1 MTEMV
6 VLHELVL
13 DADGKPADY
22 RILDCNRAFT
32 QVTGIERR
40 DAVGHLASVVYGQ
53 EKAPY
58 LDIYAR
64 VAFSGEP
71 LSYSTYYAPMRKHFS
86 ISVVSPGAKRFATIT
101 TDITELKEIEAALHM
116 KVEEL
121 EIQKELFTLFMDY
134 LPAIVFMKDDE
145 GRTLYTNREM
155 NRVLG
160 AEGWIGKKAAE
171 IFDRDVAAR
180 VEEDD
185 ALTMREGYRRIKES
199 FPSSNGEIR
208 DYETQKFVIPRSGR
222 RPLLGGIA
230 IDVTAERRAEATLRD
245 KIEELDIYFASS
257 LDLLCIADT
266 GGHFLRLNPEWEAI
280 LGYAVGELEG
290 KAFLDYVHPDDK
302 EATLAAIAAL
312 GNAEDVLNFENRY
325 RHKDGSYRWIEWRSR
340 PRGGLI
346 YAAARDVTERKDIEG
361 ELRKQVA
368 EKETLLSE
376 VHHRIKNNLASIKGL
391 LVLQLAE
398 TESEAARVALQDAA
412 GRIESMRALYERLL
426 LGDEF
431 AQTSAREYV
440 GSIAESVREIFP
452 RDPPVALELRVA
464 DLSLTPKQLF
474 PLGIIVNELL
484 TNALKY
490 AFEGRIGGL
499 VSVEL
504 EKTGEE
510 VVLTVEDDGRGLPP
524 HFDPEKSGGF
534 GLMLVGMLSEQLR
547 GTFSMGSAKGV
558 RSVVRFPA

>member
-6 VLHELVL
+6 VLHELVF

-32 QVTGIERR
+32 RVLGIERQ
-40 DAVGHLASVVYGQ
+40 DAVGRLASVVYGQ

-64 VAFSGEP
+64 VALSGEP
-71 LSYSTYYAPMRKHFS
+71 FSYTTYYAPMRKHFS
-86 ISVVSPGAKRFATIT
+86 ISVASPGANRFATIT
-101 TDITELKEIEAALHM
+101 TDITELKDIEAALHL

-134 LPAIVFMKDDE
+134 LPAIIFMKDDE

-160 AEGWIGKKAAE
+160 ADGWIGKKAVE

-180 VEEDD
+180 LEEDD
-185 ALTMREGYRRIKES
+185 AQTMREGYRRIKET
-199 FPSSNGEIR
+199 FSSLDREIR

-222 RPLLGGIA
+222 KPLLGGIS
-230 IDVTAERRAEATLRD
+230 IDVTAERRAEAALRE
-245 KIEELDIYFASS
+245 KIEELDLYFDSS
-257 LDLLCIADT
+257 LDLLCIADM
-266 GGHFLRLNPEWEAI
+266 GGRFLRLNPEWEAV
-280 LGYAVGELEG
+280 LGYAVGEMEG
-290 KAFLDYVHPDDK
+290 MAFLDYVHPDDK
-302 EATLAAIAAL
+302 EATLAAIASL
-312 GNAEDVLNFENRY
+312 GNAEDVLDFENRY

-340 PRGGLI
+340 PRGNLI
-346 YAAARDVTERKDIEG
+346 YAAARDVTERKSIEE

-368 EKETLLSE
+368 EKGTLLCE

-391 LVLQLAE
+391 LVLQLAG
-398 TESEAARVALQDAA
+398 TENEGARAALQDAV

-452 RDPPVALELRVA
+452 RNPPVALELRVS
-464 DLSLTPKQLF
+464 DLPLTPKQLF

-490 AFEGRIGGL
+490 AFEGRTGGR
-499 VSVEL
+499 VSIEL
-504 EKTGEE
+504 EKSGSE
-510 VVLTVEDDGRGLPP
+510 VVLTLEDDGRGLPT

-534 GLMLVGMLSEQLR
+534 GLMLVRMLSEQLR
-547 GTFSMGSAKGV
+547 GNFSMENANGV